1 LVHGGK
7 DRAEAT
13 RSIMQ
18 ASNLNDLNGSK
29 VLVKPNF
36 NTADESPGSTHL
48 DTLIATLDTLIEI
61 GASHVSVGDRS
72 GPAETRKV
80 FEDKGIFSLA
90 KKMGFEPVIFDE
102 MPHDRFVKISPKG
115 SHWRNGFLFVKNASE
130 VDGVIGLGCLKTHMY
145 GGHFT
150 LSLKLATGM
159 VHRQNMKELH
169 ASMHMREMIAD
180 INTAYTPRLMI
191 LDGVEAFYQGGP
203 MVGNRWTADLT
214 FASTDRV
221 ALDAVG
227 VAALKMHGT
236 TSEIESRG
244 IFQQDQ
250 IKRAVQLGLGV
261 GMAEDIELRALNDA
275 AERPVEKLSHVLYY
289 DR

>member
-1 LVHGGK
+1 MHGGK
-7 DRAEAT
+7 DRTEAT
-13 RSIMQ
+13 RSLLE
-18 ASNLNDLNGSK
+18 AANLNDLHGRK
-29 VLVKPNF
+29 VLVKPNL

-48 DTLIATLDTLIEI
+48 DTLMATLDALKAI
-61 GASHVSVGDRS
+61 GANHIFVGDRS
-72 GPAETRKV
+72 GPAETRQV
-80 FEDKGIFSLA
+80 FEDKGLFTLA
-90 KKMGFEPVIFDE
+90 KKMGFEPLIFDE
-102 MPHDRFVKISPKG
+102 MSHEKYVKRSPNG
-115 SHWRNGFLFVKNASE
+115 SHWRNGFLFVKIASE

-159 VHRQNMKELH
+159 VHRQNMSELH
-169 ASMHMREMIAD
+169 SSMHMREMIAE
-180 INTAYTPRLMI
+180 INTAFTPRLMI

-203 MVGNRWTADLT
+203 MVGSRWAADISL
-214 FASTDRV
+214 ASTDRV

-236 TSEIESRG
+236 TSEIEARG

-261 GMAEDIELRALNDA
+261 EKAEDIELRPLNDA
-275 AERPVEKLSHVLYY
+275 AERTVDKLSRVLYSG
-289 DR
+289 R